1 MKILRIVLQITTFAF
16 TFGYPSKMD
25 NHVNIFLSKKVS
37 ITVNKSHPSYVA
49 YDAVNI
55 KRTIELS
62 KQPMRVIQLSTD
74 AAANRQ
80 DEQEMLNHFHPL
92 AKKMVLNPIVIK
104 KDVEVFNTQAINEN
118 YIRHTNLE
126 DNTGKLNQN
135 ISPWDQKN
143 WVAEFKP
150 YFRKKVQEGTF
161 SANWTQ
167 AASDKNLNAGSV
179 NVGTAPKKTKETF
192 VTFGPASSPA
202 GNSKNFEP
210 QRKLAAEK
218 EVSEK
223 AVYASATA
231 TYDDGPSANRIV
243 GIFEIQKGLLYSNED
258 RIEIRRYEE
267 GVFREKGSINLHDS
281 TYEIFPNDF
290 KGFLLGRMIDK
301 YGKIKGEGVVRVSD
315 SLPKQKGTYQGPK
328 ITLVVKSDV
337 GGRAVSSY
345 NINGKNPLSQPAKAS
360 IFQGQ
365 VEKPVGKDGLI
376 KFDNVVKNS
385 PTNIVIESK
394 GHFASQQIILA
405 GENFSTELIPEK
417 MGTALKQIVSDLRQQ
432 NLNDPNLS
440 VILGKVSFDGQPV
453 SGVSLKIENE
463 NEIEPIY
470 FNSLMLPDS
479 RLTTTSENGYYAFI
493 VDGGEM
499 LTLMAYR
506 GDKYFGH
513 INTVVSPGMTSFAEI
528 KNTIKTESVEIK
540 VYDPFSGMPEFSD
553 VSLQGQQETIT
564 IEKGIGE
571 AQLPYLGRWSF
582 LYSNPIDKYVPAH
595 YTYVEN
601 SDYIYV
607 PLVSKEWVT
616 YLFSNAKLTFYP
628 GSNLVIGFVI
638 DEDFEV
644 DIPGLDQIKNHIVY
658 FDYSGKPTSRG
669 TQGGGFVLYNLP
681 EGVYEPLVFGT
692 HSQKIYSRIAPLKS
706 GDVFIFTYKLD
717 GSL

>member
-1 MKILRIVLQITTFAF
+1 MKILRIVLQITAF
-16 TFGYPSKMD
+16 VFVFGYPSKMD

-55 KRTIELS
+55 KRSASVELN
-62 KQPMRVIQLSTD
+62 KQPLRVIQLSTD
-74 AAANRQ
+74 I
-80 DEQEMLNHFHPL
+80 QEESEVLNHFHPL
-92 AKKMVLNPIVIK
+92 AKRMLLNPIIIK
-104 KDVEVFNTQAINEN
+104 KDVEVFDTQAVNEN

-126 DNTGKLNQN
+126 DIQSGATQVA
-135 ISPWDQKN
+135 SPFLDQKN

-150 YFRKKVQEGTF
+150 YFRKKVQEGAF

-167 AASDKNLNAGSV
+167 GSGNGNPNMGAVKVAAAV
-179 NVGTAPKKTKETF
+179 KKAKDSF
-192 VTFGPASSPA
+192 VTFGPVSTPIGS
-202 GNSKNFEP
+202 SKNFAP
-210 QRKLAAEK
+210 QRKPTAE
-218 EVSEK
+218 EVVVEK
-223 AVYASATA
+223 SGYASASA
-231 TYDDGPSANRIV
+231 TFDEGPSANRIV

-315 SLPKQKGTYQGPK
+315 SLTKQKGTHQGPK

-337 GGRAVSSY
+337 NGRAVSSY
-345 NINGKNPLSQPAKAS
+345 NINNKNALSQPAKAS

-365 VEKPVGKDGLI
+365 MEKPVGKNGLI
-376 KFDNVVKNS
+376 KFDNIVKNS
-385 PTNIVIESK
+385 PTNLVTETK
-394 GHFASQQIILA
+394 GHFAAQQIILA
-405 GENFSTELIPEK
+405 GENFSMELIPEK
-417 MGTALKQIVSDLRQQ
+417 MGAALKQMVSDLKQQ
-432 NLNDPNLS
+432 NFNDPNLS
-440 VILGKVSFDGQPV
+440 IVMGKVTFDGQPV
-453 SGVSLKIENE
+453 SGVSLKVENE
-463 NEIEPIY
+463 NELEPIY
-470 FNSLMLPDS
+470 FNSLMLPDTK
-479 RLTTTSENGYYAFI
+479 LTTTSENGYYAFI
-493 VDGGEM
+493 IEGGD
-499 LTLMAYR
+499 LITLMALR

-513 INTVVSPGMTSFAEI
+513 INTVVSPGMSSFVEI

-540 VYDPFSGMPEFSD
+540 VYEPFTGAPEFSD
-553 VSLQGQQETIT
+553 VALQGQQDTIT
-564 IEKGIGE
+564 IEKGVGE

-582 LYSNPIDKYVPAH
+582 LYSNPSDKYLPAH

-607 PLVSKEWVT
+607 PVVSKEWVS
-616 YLFSNAKLTFYP
+616 YLFSNSKLTLYP
-628 GSNLVIGFVI
+628 GTNLVFGFVV

-644 DIPGLDQIKNHIVY
+644 DVPGLDQIKNHIVY
-658 FDYSGKPTSRG
+658 FDYSGKPTNRG
-669 TQGGGFVLYNLP
+669 TQGGGFALYNLP

-692 HSQKIYSRIAPLKS
+692 QSQKIYSRIAPLKT

-717 GSL
+717 GSI